1 MPREFHKQFAEMAID
16 ALGGNTKVAELFG
29 VDERLV
35 SMWRLR
41 GLPPNTYAALAPLLT
56 EAGRDAPAIML
67 RQRMVM
73 RKRITRPPRP
83 KSLKQD
89 RPVNGK
95 RRS

>member
-1 MPREFHKQFAEMAID
+1 MF
-16 ALGGNTKVAELFG
+16 
-29 VDERLV
+29 
-35 SMWRLR
+35 
-41 GLPPNTYAALAPLLT
+41 
-56 EAGRDAPAIML
+56 

-95 RRS
+95 PQKRRP

>member
-41 GLPPNTYAALAPLLT
+41 GLPPNTYAAMAPLLV
-56 EAGRDAPAIML
+56 EAGRDAPAIMF
-67 RQRMVM
+67 RQRMVI
-73 RKRITRPPRP
+73 RKRVTRPSRP
-83 KSLKQD
+83 PS
-89 RPVNGK
+89 RNGNRK
-95 RRS
+95 ARK